1 MQPGSYLK
9 SGFSIKQLN
18 LKEIK
23 DAEVKKIIFIGDG
36 MSGKTQ
42 IVLTAA
48 KQIIYYL
55 HKIYYST
62 IPRRDDQIL
71 QQADAILN
79 EKSFEISPSFQQWA
93 ESQRFLVQYG
103 RIKWDVSEIS
113 LDTET
118 IGFEDFHFHF
128 PFAWKGRTY
137 RIKLSGSDVGG
148 QNIFDHMRNVLGK
161 FAGATDVII
170 VVFDKS
176 RALSCW
182 NSIEQIKNV
191 LGEKIEDQYA
201 YRSNIPQIVYVG
213 NKIDLEEHVRSQKWR
228 ADLLRS
234 LMKKVRNAL
243 NFGKGVYKLPSL
255 VGSKGT
261 ERTIQYKL
269 DNQQISFPD
278 LEAFIYNS
286 IRESDPKYSIAV
298 ITDVNA
304 KALAREI
311 AAQLVFNRILEE
323 RQSWTGEVKEEEM
336 ISIMNDFGNI
346 LFQRRP
352 LAMQYSGGIEYM
364 EKTTET
370 DSFARVRTK
379 WMKYWLNFQSLRDSQ
394 VETALM
400 SAANARSFLE
410 EMGDFHT
417 TNALQGNGVL
427 ELMDSVIQK
436 KLELAEKEP
445 RLSKPSR
452 TIKRRIKRF

>member
-1 MQPGSYLK
+1 
-9 SGFSIKQLN
+9 GFSINQLN
-18 LKEIK
+18 LNEIN

-55 HKIYYST
+55 HKIHYST
-62 IPRRDDQIL
+62 RPQTDERTL

-79 EKSFEISPSFQQWA
+79 EKSFEISPSFKQWA

-128 PFAWKGRTY
+128 PFAWKGHTY
-137 RIKLSGSDVGG
+137 RIMLSGSDVGG
-148 QNIFDHMRNVLGK
+148 QNIFNHMRNVLGK
-161 FAGATDVII
+161 FAGVNDVIV

-182 NSIEQIKNV
+182 NSIEQIKN
-191 LGEKIEDQYA
+191 LIEEKIKYQDA
-201 YRSNIPQIVYVG
+201 KRSNIPQIVYVG

-234 LMKKVRNAL
+234 LMKRVRNAL

-255 VGSKGT
+255 VGGKDT

-269 DNQQISFPD
+269 DNQKISFPD

-298 ITDVNA
+298 MTDVNA

-336 ISIMNDFGNI
+336 VSIMNDFGNI

-352 LAMQYSGGIEYM
+352 LAIQYSGGIEYM

-370 DSFARVRTK
+370 DSFARVRSK
-379 WMKYWLNFQSLRDSQ
+379 WMKYWLDFQSLKDSQ

-410 EMGDFHT
+410 EMGNFHT

-427 ELMDSVIQK
+427 EFLDSIIQN

-452 TIKRRIKRF
+452 PIKRKIKRF

>member
-1 MQPGSYLK
+1 MQPGSHLN
-9 SGFSIKQLN
+9 SGFNIHQLN
-18 LKEIK
+18 LSEIK
-23 DAEVKKIIFIGDG
+23 DIEVKKIIFIGDG

-48 KQIIYYL
+48 KLIIYYL

-62 IPRRDDQIL
+62 SPQKDDQIL
-71 QQADAILN
+71 QQADTILN
-79 EKSFEISPSFQQWA
+79 EKSFEIFRSFKQWA

-128 PFAWKGRTY
+128 PFIWKGHTY
-137 RIKLSGSDVGG
+137 RIMLSGSDVGG

-161 FAGATDVII
+161 FAGANDVII

-176 RALSCW
+176 RAFSCW

-191 LGEKIEDQYA
+191 LGEKIEHQVA
-201 YRSNIPQIVYVG
+201 YRSNIPQIIYVG

-243 NFGKGVYKLPSL
+243 HFGKGVYKLPSL
-255 VGSKGT
+255 VGRSET

-298 ITDVNA
+298 MTDVNA

-311 AAQLVFNRILEE
+311 AAQLVFNRILED
-323 RQSWTGEVKEEEM
+323 RQSWAGEIKEEEM

-364 EKTTET
+364 EKITET
-370 DSFARVRTK
+370 DSFARVRSK
-379 WMKYWLNFQSLRDSQ
+379 WMKYWLDFQSLKDSQ

-400 SAANARSFLE
+400 SAANARGFLE
-410 EMGDFHT
+410 EMGDFHS

-427 ELMDSVIQK
+427 ELINSVIQK
-436 KLELAEKEP
+436 KLELTEKDP

-452 TIKRRIKRF
+452 LIKRKIKRF